1 MKFVGFDI
9 DTICGFAFGVEYAD
23 SEWVDGRV
31 GGYFIVVD
39 FTFLRFI
46 FEFTK

>member
-9 DTICGFAFGVEYAD
+9 DTICGFAFGVEYAA
-23 SEWVDGRV
+23 SEWVDGRE
-31 GGYFIVVD
+31 GGFYLVID

-46 FEFTK
+46 LEFSK